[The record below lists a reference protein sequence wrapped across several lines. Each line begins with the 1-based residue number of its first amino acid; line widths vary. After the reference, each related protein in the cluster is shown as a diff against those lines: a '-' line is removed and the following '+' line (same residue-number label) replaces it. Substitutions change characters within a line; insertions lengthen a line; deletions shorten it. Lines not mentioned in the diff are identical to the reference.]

1 MAMALTDM
9 TKQEFE
15 EFFSDLLE
23 RKLLELLV
31 DPDKGLLL
39 QERLQE
45 RLLRQQKTTAQGQR
59 GRSFEDVAAQL
70 GL

>member
-1 MAMALTDM
+1 MEMTLTDM

-39 QERLQE
+39 QEGLQE
-45 RLLRQQKTTAQGQR
+45 RLLRQQQATAQGQR
-59 GRSFEDVAAQL
+59 GQAFDDIAAQL

>member
-1 MAMALTDM
+1 MAITLASM

-15 EFFSDLLE
+15 EFLSDILE

-39 QERLQE
+39 QDSLRN
-45 RLLRQQKTTAQGQR
+45 RLLQQQQATAQEQR
-59 GRSFEDVAAQL
+59 GQAFGDVMAKL

>member
-39 QERLQE
+39 QEALHE
-45 RLLRQQKTTAQGQR
+45 RLLRQQQTTAQGQR
-59 GRSFEDVAAQL
+59 GRAFGEVMTEL